1 MQMQKLK
8 PSHTPEG
15 VRRLRLGECIY
26 YDNVVLPQDYGWIW
40 RSIFG
45 NPITDVLADE
55 LSGKAEF
62 YLATNQ
68 DNQSGASVATAI
80 GLDFRLVVPVGVLL
94 FGSNPAYSYGG
105 SLYSN
110 FGNCYTDAWTCLYVG
125 RYTLDGKFGGA
136 PVNTTFP
143 LRAHSIDS
151 GLGYDHAPGTDSKS
165 LSGRINVD
173 NNHGHA
179 LQV

>member
-1 MQMQKLK
+1 MRMQKIK

-15 VRRLRLGECIY
+15 VRSLRLGECIY
-26 YDNVVLPQDYGWIW
+26 FDNVVLPQDYGWIW

-45 NPITDVLADE
+45 NPITDVFADE

-80 GLDFRLVVPVGVLL
+80 GLYFRLVVPVGVLL

-110 FGNCYTDAWTCLYVG
+110 FDSCYTDAWTGLYVG
-125 RYTLDGKFGGA
+125 RY
-136 PVNTTFP
+136 
-143 LRAHSIDS
+143 LRWQVWRCSCKYNISLTGPQHRL
-151 GLGYDHAPGTDSKS
+151 GLGIRSRPW
-165 LSGRINVD
+165 N
-173 NNHGHA
+173 
-179 LQV
+179 